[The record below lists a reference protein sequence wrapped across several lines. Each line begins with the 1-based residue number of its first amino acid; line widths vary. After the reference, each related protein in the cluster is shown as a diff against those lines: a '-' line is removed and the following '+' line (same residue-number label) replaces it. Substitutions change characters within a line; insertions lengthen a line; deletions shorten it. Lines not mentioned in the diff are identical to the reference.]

1 MKRSNAVRLVIAA
14 IMLLMLGL
22 SPALAQDDVIELR
35 FMNWWDAS
43 REALMLDL
51 IERFEAENPGI
62 KVINEVQ
69 PWDNRNQLV
78 ATAMASS
85 NPPNIIMTNRAE
97 TYQFAAADLIVPIDE
112 FVESSGLDLDV
123 FYPGELGNQ
132 YWQDQLYALPMPTAG
147 GLTGMFFY
155 NKQMLADAGFDG
167 PPETWQEL
175 EEIAKAITVGDAMGL
190 EVMAIDMGAADDQTF
205 VNWLYTNNGK
215 YVSDDA
221 RTLLFNSPEGVETLE
236 WLINFTNEIN
246 GGIENRT
253 DFMQNADF
261 TTSDHPF
268 YRGEM
273 AMAGINTSNFNH
285 MNVNAP
291 EMYADTDQWG
301 VMLRPYNGDNPDA
314 QSAGVVGYSTS
325 GAWGYTIPSANSP
338 EVQEAAYKFAEFL
351 GANTLGGCVFL
362 FEQMRPSPVRE
373 CNEDAA
379 YYDAN
384 PYWDVVLDGLA
395 HDVSVAITPVQGQI
409 TAILNQKIE
418 EAFFGVKSA
427 EQALNEAAEEG
438 QALLDEFWS
447 GVDG

>member
-1 MKRSNAVRLVIAA
+1 MRNSFVVRLVIAT
-14 IMLLMLGL
+14 IMLLMLAL
-22 SPALAQDDVIELR
+22 SPALAQDDVVELR

-43 REALMLDL
+43 REPLMLEL
-51 IERFEAENPGI
+51 IARFEAENPGI
-62 KVINEVQ
+62 TVINEVQ

-85 NPPNIIMTNRAE
+85 NPPSIIMTNRAE
-97 TYQFAAADLIVPIDE
+97 TYQFAGAGLISPIDGY
-112 FVESSGLDLDV
+112 VEASGLDLEV

-132 YWQDQLYALPMPTAG
+132 YWQGELYALPMPTAG

-175 EEIAKAITVGDAMGL
+175 EEIAAAITVGDAMGL
-190 EVMAIDMGAADDQTF
+190 EIMGIDVGAATDQTF
-205 VNWLYTNNGK
+205 INWLYTNGGQ

-221 RTLLFNSPEGVETLE
+221 RTLMFNSPEGIETLE
-236 WLINFTNEIN
+236 WVINFTNDIN
-246 GGIENRT
+246 GGIENVT
-253 DFMQNADF
+253 DFLQNADM

-268 YRGEM
+268 YRSEM
-273 AMAGINTSNFNH
+273 AMIGINTSNFNH

-291 EMYADTDQWG
+291 DMYADTDQWG

-314 QSAGVVGYSTS
+314 VSAGVVGYSTS
-325 GAWGYTIPSANSP
+325 GAWGYTIPSVNPP

-351 GANTLGGCVFL
+351 GANTQGGCVFL

-373 CNEDAA
+373 CNQNEA
-379 YYDAN
+379 YYEAN
-384 PYWDVVLDGLA
+384 PYWDTVLDGLA

-409 TAILNQKIE
+409 TEILNLRIE

-438 QALLDEFWS
+438 QAILDEFWS
-447 GVDG
+447 TLDG